1 MAIKPH
7 WFHILVALA
16 EEPLHGA
23 DIRRRVR
30 EHTSGELRLYPA
42 MLYGSLEDMESRGW
56 IREVDE
62 GDGRP
67 FGENERRRYYRMT
80 GDGRTALAEETARLE
95 SLSHLARGVL

>member
-16 EEPLHGA
+16 DQPLHGA

-30 EHTSGELRLYPA
+30 EHTSGGLRLYPV
-42 MLYGSLEDMESRGW
+42 MLYGSLEDLESRGW

-62 GDGRP
+62 DEGRP
-67 FGENERRRYYRMT
+67 PGENERRRYYRIT
-80 GDGRTALAEETARLE
+80 RDGRTALADETARLE
-95 SLSHLARGVL
+95 ALARLARGFL

>member
-16 EEPLHGA
+16 EQPLHGA
-23 DIRRRVR
+23 EIRRRVQ
-30 EHTSGELRLYPA
+30 EHTSGGLRLYPA

-62 GDGRP
+62 REGRP
-67 FGENERRRYYRMT
+67 LGENERRRYYRIT
-80 GDGRTALAEETARLE
+80 GDGRKALADETARLE
-95 SLSHLARGVL
+95 SLSQLARGVL